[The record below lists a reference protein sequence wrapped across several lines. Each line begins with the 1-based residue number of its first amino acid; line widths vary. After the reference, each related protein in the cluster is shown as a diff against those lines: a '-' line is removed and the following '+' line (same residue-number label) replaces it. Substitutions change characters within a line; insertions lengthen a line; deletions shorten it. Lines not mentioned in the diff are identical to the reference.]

1 MTIPPVVTMGIGLEE
16 GERMENNLED
26 DGLKKNG
33 GQTTGVT
40 KVKRLLGGVRKIIKL
55 LFWPLSVIW
64 APRHRAKFVI
74 LVMVGSVFFSGWW
87 VFQDER
93 QKKASVPLGSKDFN
107 AMMAMA
113 RPPVDRPFFVYVS
126 EKRSISSSSPTYF
139 SLFSGIPVDSVAVAL
154 YPDDDGP
161 VFFSSAAYCIDWGA
175 LDEGTRK
182 KLIAVQRGKLSE
194 VGFLF
199 GKSVVVEKA
208 ESVDEVPV
216 FSVAFTGRDRVLF
229 SIYGNVLLLADDRED
244 MIGAIK
250 ALIHP
255 MTRLSWN
262 EGTCRIIRTYVE
274 DDRRYRFFLCP
285 EIRTA
290 GQELPRRINQSLS
303 PALLLNIAVRKADPD
318 GKSEEFL
325 LWLTRKGDNVSND
338 TSFASDSIPFN
349 IWNYL
354 CLLPTKGI

>member
-1 MTIPPVVTMGIGLEE
+1 MTIPPMVSMGIGLEE

-26 DGLKKNG
+26 DALEKDEDLTEDVSKF
-33 GQTTGVT
+33 
-40 KVKRLLGGVRKIIKL
+40 KRLLRGVGRFIKF
-55 LFWPLSVIW
+55 LFWPLSFIW

-74 LVMVGSVFFSGWW
+74 LVMVVSVFFAAWW

-93 QKKASVPLGSKDFN
+93 RKVASIPLGGKDFN

-154 YPDDDGP
+154 YPDDERP
-161 VFFSSAAYCIDWGA
+161 VFFSSAAYCVDWGA

-182 KLIAVQRGKLSE
+182 KLIAVQRGKLSD

-199 GKSVVVEKA
+199 DKSVLVEKA
-208 ESVDEVPV
+208 ENVDEIPV
-216 FSVAFTGRDRVLF
+216 FSVAFNGKDRVLF

-262 EGTCRIIRTYVE
+262 EGSCRIIRTYVE

-290 GQELPRRINQSLS
+290 GQELPRRINQALS
-303 PALLLNIAVRKADPD
+303 PALLLNIAVRKADPE

-325 LWLTRKGDNVSND
+325 LWLTRKGDNASND
-338 TSFASDSIPFN
+338 TSFASDNVPFD
-349 IWNYL
+349 IWSYL
-354 CLLPTKGI
+354 CLLPSKGR